1 MNDIVRRDP
10 RAEWIAR
17 NRLHPLHGHALRQGG
32 EVRWMGPTAWSARTR
47 TPSASSAP
55 TASAASIAPAASR
68 AAARRASAVQEAQLP
83 LHVVEQP
90 AFLVAVVPDM
100 VGGRLS
106 SHDKDLLGLARKL
119 AGNDGAVLAVV
130 FGEHKESA
138 FDSAGVDRLL
148 HLAGGE
154 YDGYAPE
161 QRILAPAQPGEP
173 ARPAPLAVPGQS
185 QRRWRT
191 GPAPGRRTRRT
202 AGRTRL
208 AGRGRPLHRPRR
220 PAART
225 SSAPCRACCW
235 PRRNAPSRSAKPA
248 MRLANCTW
256 PRRWRATCHA
266 SRTSARW
273 PWTRRGSP
281 WPRPSSFSPA
291 ATACRTGAV
300 PPGRRRPRRHRGRLA
315 GGGGRR
321 AHAAQPSGRRHR
333 YLGPAR
339 VCLAVGISGR
349 SSTCRASAP
358 ATRWWR

>member
-17 NRLHPLHGHALRQGG
+17 NRLHPLHAAMHSAQGG

-161 QRILAPAQPGEP
+161 QRILALRNLENQLAPRHWLFPDSRNGGGE
-173 ARPAPLAVPGQS
+173 L
-185 QRRWRT
+185 
-191 GPAPGRRTRRT
+191 PAPGRRTRRT

-220 PAART
+220 
-225 SSAPCRACCW
+225 
-235 PRRNAPSRSAKPA
+235 
-248 MRLANCTW
+248 
-256 PRRWRATCHA
+256 
-266 SRTSARW
+266 
-273 PWTRRGSP
+273 
-281 WPRPSSFSPA
+281 
-291 ATACRTGAV
+291 
-300 PPGRRRPRRHRGRLA
+300 RRPRGHPARPAAPAAGRG
-315 GGGGRR
+315 GMRR
-321 AHAAQPSGRRHR
+321 AGQRNP
-333 YLGPAR
+333 P
-339 VCLAVGISGR
+339 
-349 SSTCRASAP
+349 
-358 ATRWWR
+358 